1 MDFSAVFIH
10 EDSYIE
16 LLEEAE
22 PLFHLNMFQKDRAL
36 PLREQAYMFIAF
48 RDPTFN
54 QGLRVNVDINGYAY
68 LENEYLVALVFLR
81 NNFTEF
87 MNPHIILAS
96 RPGLSDDYIRRN
108 LKGKIIALPS
118 SITIKG
124 KIDVHTMPFEVTPF
138 KPVNSFN
145 SFNPEPIQFFTNI
158 LKRPELLNRPE
169 PLNRSELL
177 NRPELL
183 NRSEPL
189 NRPLRETSEV
199 LTIASE
205 EEIDEPG
212 VFKGPRGGKYRIV
225 DGKKI
230 YLKKQGQNVNCV
242 LKT

>member
-16 LLEEAE
+16 LLEQAE
-22 PLFHLNMFQKDRAL
+22 PLFHLNMFQKDRKL

-54 QGLRVNVDINGYAY
+54 QGLRVNVDIKGYAY
-68 LENEYLVALVFLR
+68 LENEYLVALVYLR

-124 KIDVHTMPFEVTPF
+124 KVDVHTMPFQ
-138 KPVNSFN
+138 PVQSVQPVKRT
-145 SFNPEPIQFFTNI
+145 PEPAEVIKI
-158 LKRPELLNRPE
+158 MPH
-169 PLNRSELL
+169 
-177 NRPELL
+177 
-183 NRSEPL
+183 
-189 NRPLRETSEV
+189 PLRETSEV
-199 LTIASE
+199 LTLASE

-230 YLKKQGQNVNCV
+230 YLKKQGLNVNCV